1 LPLPVLPEV
10 MVIQAAL
17 SVALQSQSLA
27 EAVKLKLLVP
37 PSDVNESLVGA
48 MEYVHVTPTWVTV
61 WLCPSTVMV
70 SVLGLELVLGSTE

>member
-1 LPLPVLPEV
+1 LPLPLPPDV

-27 EAVKLKLLVP
+27 EAVTVILPVP

-48 MEYVHVTPTWVTV
+48 MEYVHVTPSWVTV
-61 WLCPSTVMV
+61 
-70 SVLGLELVLGSTE
+70 